1 MKGEDLMIYR
11 KLRPEET
18 TIQTGDVVAAAFH
31 ARAVGESVQSQVG
44 GITFALRPVPD
55 EPEDVVRV
63 EGLVIASHYSPGY
76 QDVTITVEMP
86 GEAKVSSLINQR
98 VTLLIPRPDPPVP
111 KCPYCGM
118 ELVIKHN
125 DAGCWAE
132 CSYSSCSI
140 VVRGNVCLTR
150 REAIEAM
157 TPKGGGK

>member
-1 MKGEDLMIYR
+1 MMYR
-11 KLRPEET
+11 KLKPEET
-18 TIQTGDVVAAAFH
+18 TIQAGDVVAAAFH

-44 GITFALRPVPD
+44 GITFALRPIPD

-86 GEAKVSSLINQR
+86 GEAKVSSLINHR

-118 ELVIKHN
+118 EMEIKHI
-125 DAGCWAE
+125 DAGYWAE
-132 CSYSSCSI
+132 CRYSNCSI

-150 REAIEAM
+150 RAAIEAM
-157 TPKGGGK
+157 TPKGGGQ

>member
-1 MKGEDLMIYR
+1 MIYR

-44 GITFALRPVPD
+44 GITFALRPIPD

-63 EGLVIASHYSPGY
+63 EGLVIASHYAPGY

-98 VTLLIPRPDPPVP
+98 VTLLIHRPDPPMP
-111 KCPYCGM
+111 KCPYCGT
-118 ELVIKHN
+118 ELTIK
-125 DAGCWAE
+125 DCAAGYWAE
-132 CSYSSCSI
+132 CAQATCAV
-140 VVRGNVCLTR
+140 VVRGKTCPTR

>member
-1 MKGEDLMIYR
+1 MMYR
-11 KLRPEET
+11 KLKPEET
-18 TIQTGDVVAAAFH
+18 TIQAGDVIAAKYSLN
-31 ARAVGESVQSQVG
+31 AVGEPLQNYLG
-44 GITFALRPVPD
+44 GTTFALRPVPD
-55 EPEDVVRV
+55 ETEDVVRV

-118 ELVIKHN
+118 ELTIK
-125 DAGCWAE
+125 DCAAGYWAE
-132 CSYSSCSI
+132 CAQATCAV
-140 VVRGNVCLTR
+140 VVRGKTCSTR

-157 TPKGGGK
+157 TPKGGGQ

>member
-1 MKGEDLMIYR
+1 MMYR
-11 KLRPEET
+11 KLKPEET
-18 TIQTGDVVAAAFH
+18 TIQAGDVIAAKYSLN
-31 ARAVGESVQSQVG
+31 AVGEPLQNYLG
-44 GITFALRPVPD
+44 GTTFALRPVPD

-76 QDVTITVEMP
+76 QDVTITVEMH

-118 ELVIKHN
+118 EMAIK
-125 DAGCWAE
+125 DCAAGYWAE
-132 CSYSSCSI
+132 CAQATCAV
-140 VVRGNVCLTR
+140 VVRGKTCSTR

-157 TPKGGGK
+157 TPKGGGQ

>member
-1 MKGEDLMIYR
+1 MIYR
-11 KLRPEET
+11 KLKPDET
-18 TIQTGDVVAAAFH
+18 TIREGDVIAAAFRP
-31 ARAVGESVQSQVG
+31 RAVGEPAQTHLG
-44 GITFALRPVPD
+44 GGAAIILRPMPD

-118 ELVIKHN
+118 ELTIK
-125 DAGCWAE
+125 DCAAGYWAE
-132 CSYSSCSI
+132 CAQATCAV
-140 VVRGNVCLTR
+140 VVRGKTCSTR

-157 TPKGGGK
+157 TPKGGGQ

>member
-1 MKGEDLMIYR
+1 MIYR

-18 TIQTGDVVAAAFH
+18 TIQAGDVVAAAFH

-44 GITFALRPVPD
+44 GITFALRPIPD

-98 VTLLIPRPDPPVP
+98 VTLLIPRPDTPVP

-118 ELVIKHN
+118 EMEIKHI
-125 DAGCWAE
+125 DAEYWAK
-132 CSYSSCSI
+132 CSYSNCAVSVI
-140 VVRGNVCLTR
+140 GKARPTR

-157 TPKGGGK
+157 TPKGGGQ

>member
-1 MKGEDLMIYR
+1 MMYR

-44 GITFALRPVPD
+44 GITFALRPIPD

-98 VTLLIPRPDPPVP
+98 VTLLIPRPDPPMP

-118 ELVIKHN
+118 ELVIKHF
-125 DAGCWAE
+125 DSEYWAE
-132 CSYSSCSI
+132 CRYSNCR
-140 VVRGNVCLTR
+140 VVVTGDVCPTR
-150 REAIEAM
+150 RAAIEAM
-157 TPKGGGK
+157 TPKGGGQ